1 MIVGPRRRGD
11 VNRPTFAAVA
21 EDCLDEVYRYLLML
35 TADAS
40 LADDL
45 TGATFEKALRT
56 WRRYDPRRGTPIAWL
71 CSVARTTA
79 LDHFR
84 ADSRRRRREERFAAE
99 QPRTAGLELTGLSPE
114 LEAAVADLTAAD
126 REVLALRVVL
136 ELDAEAAARV
146 LGVSRS
152 ACSMRL
158 ARALTKL
165 EERMATDALA

>member
-1 MIVGPRRRGD
+1 MGIPRRRGD
-11 VNRPTFAAVA
+11 VTRPTFSAVA

-35 TADAS
+35 TADPT

-45 TGATFEKALRT
+45 TGVTFEKALRG
-56 WRRYDPRRGTPIAWL
+56 WRRYDPRRAEPVAWL
-71 CSVARTTA
+71 INIARSAA

-84 ADSRRRRREERFAAE
+84 AEARRRRREERYVADQPNAAH
-99 QPRTAGLELTGLSPE
+99 PVLFGLSPE
-114 LEAAVADLTAAD
+114 LEAAVAELTAAD

-146 LGVSRS
+146 LGISRT

-158 ARALTKL
+158 TRALTKL
-165 EERMATDALA
+165 EERMAADALA

>member
-1 MIVGPRRRGD
+1 

-21 EDCLDEVYRYLLML
+21 EDCLDEVYRYLLVL
-35 TADAS
+35 TADPA

-45 TGATFEKALRT
+45 TGATFEKALGS
-56 WRRYDPRRGTPIAWL
+56 WRRYDPTRAEPVAWL
-71 CSVARTTA
+71 CAIARSTA

-84 ADSRRRRREERFAAE
+84 TEKRRKRREERYAAD
-99 QPRTAGLELTGLSPE
+99 QPESTHTHLLGLSPE
-114 LEAAVADLTAAD
+114 LEAAMTELTAAD

-165 EERMATDALA
+165 EERMAADALA

>member
-1 MIVGPRRRGD
+1 MTGLRRRTD

-21 EDCLDEVYRYLLML
+21 EDCLDEVYRYLLVL
-35 TADAS
+35 TADPA

-45 TGATFEKALRT
+45 TGATFERALRS
-56 WRRYDPRRGTPIAWL
+56 WRRYDHSRAEPVAWL
-71 CSVARTTA
+71 CAIARSTA

-84 ADSRRRRREERFAAE
+84 AEKRRKRREERYASD
-99 QPRTAGLELTGLSPE
+99 QPESMHTQLFGLSPE
-114 LEAAVADLTAAD
+114 LEAAMAELTAAD

-165 EERMATDALA
+165 EERMAADALA

>member
-1 MIVGPRRRGD
+1 MTSLRRRRD
-11 VNRPTFAAVA
+11 VNRPTFSAVA
-21 EDCLDEVYRYLLML
+21 EDCLDEVYRYLLVL
-35 TADAS
+35 TADPA

-45 TGATFEKALRT
+45 TGATFEKALRS
-56 WRRYDPRRGTPIAWL
+56 WRRYDPGRAEPVAWL
-71 CSVARTTA
+71 CAIARSTA

-84 ADSRRRRREERFAAE
+84 AEKRRKKREERYVADLPESE
-99 QPRTAGLELTGLSPE
+99 QIQVLGLSPD
-114 LEAAVADLTAAD
+114 LEAAMAELTAAD

-146 LGVSRS
+146 LGVSRT

-165 EERMATDALA
+165 EERMAADALA

>member
-1 MIVGPRRRGD
+1 MTRLRRRGD
-11 VNRPTFAAVA
+11 VNRPTFPAVA
-21 EDCLDEVYRYLLML
+21 EDCLDEVYRYLLVL
-35 TADAS
+35 TADPS

-45 TGATFEKALRT
+45 TGATFEKALRS
-56 WRRYDPRRGTPIAWL
+56 WRRYDPTRAEPVAWL
-71 CSVARTTA
+71 CAIARSTA
-79 LDHFR
+79 LDYFR
-84 ADSRRRRREERFAAE
+84 TEKRRKRREERYAAD
-99 QPRTAGLELTGLSPE
+99 QPESTHTQLLGLSPE
-114 LEAAVADLTAAD
+114 LEAAMAELTAAD

-165 EERMATDALA
+165 EERMAADALA

>member
-1 MIVGPRRRGD
+1 MTRLRRRRD

-21 EDCLDEVYRYLLML
+21 EDCLDEVYRYLLVL
-35 TADAS
+35 TTDPA

-45 TGATFEKALRT
+45 TGATFERALRS
-56 WRRYDPRRGTPIAWL
+56 WRRYDPARAEPVAWL
-71 CSVARTTA
+71 CAIARSTA

-84 ADSRRRRREERFAAE
+84 AEKRRKRREERYAAD
-99 QPRTAGLELTGLSPE
+99 QPDSAHTHLLGLSPE
-114 LEAAVADLTAAD
+114 LEAAMAELTAGD

-165 EERMATDALA
+165 EERMAADALA

>member
-1 MIVGPRRRGD
+1 MSIRRRRSD

-35 TADAS
+35 TADPA

-45 TGATFEKALRT
+45 TGSTFERALRL
-56 WRRYDPRRGTPIAWL
+56 WRRYDPRRGAPVAWL
-71 CSVARTTA
+71 CSIARSTA

-84 ADSRRRRREERFAAE
+84 AEQRRRRREERYSAE
-99 QPRTAGLELTGLSPE
+99 LPVAEVPRLEGLSPE
-114 LEAAVADLTAAD
+114 LEAAVAELSAAD

-136 ELDAEAAARV
+136 ELDAETAARV
-146 LGVSRS
+146 LGISRT

-158 ARALTKL
+158 SRALSKL
-165 EERMATDALA
+165 EERMAADALA

>member
-1 MIVGPRRRGD
+1 MTRLRRRRD
-11 VNRPTFAAVA
+11 VNSPTFAAVA
-21 EDCLDEVYRYLLML
+21 EDCLDEVHRYLLVL
-35 TADAS
+35 TADPA

-45 TGATFEKALRT
+45 TAATFEKALRT
-56 WRRYDPRRGTPIAWL
+56 WRRYDPTRAEPVAWL
-71 CSVARTTA
+71 CAIARSTA

-84 ADSRRRRREERFAAE
+84 TEKRRKRREERYAAD
-99 QPRTAGLELTGLSPE
+99 QPESTSTHLLGLSPE
-114 LEAAVADLTAAD
+114 LEAAMADLTAAD
-126 REVLALRVVL
+126 REVLALRIVL

-165 EERMATDALA
+165 EERMAADALA

>member
-1 MIVGPRRRGD
+1 MSPLRRRRD
-11 VNRPTFAAVA
+11 VNRPTFSAVA

-35 TADAS
+35 TADPA

-45 TGATFEKALRT
+45 TGATFEKALRS
-56 WRRYDPRRGTPIAWL
+56 WRRYDPGRAEPVAWL
-71 CSVARTTA
+71 CAIARSAA

-84 ADSRRRRREERFAAE
+84 SEKRRKRREERYAAE
-99 QPRTAGLELTGLSPE
+99 QPASVQTQLLGLSPE
-114 LEAAVADLTAAD
+114 LEAAVAELTAAD

-146 LGVSRS
+146 LGVSRT

-165 EERMATDALA
+165 EERMAADALA

>member
-1 MIVGPRRRGD
+1 MTGLRRRGD

-21 EDCLDEVYRYLLML
+21 EDCLDEVYRYLLVL
-35 TADAS
+35 TADPA

-45 TGATFEKALRT
+45 TGATFEKALRS
-56 WRRYDPRRGTPIAWL
+56 WRRYDPTRAEPVAWL
-71 CSVARTTA
+71 CAIARSTA

-84 ADSRRRRREERFAAE
+84 TEKRRKRREERYAAD
-99 QPRTAGLELTGLSPE
+99 QPESTHTHLLGLSPE
-114 LEAAVADLTAAD
+114 LEAAMAELTAAD

-165 EERMATDALA
+165 EQRMAADALA

>member
-1 MIVGPRRRGD
+1 MTRLRRRRD
-11 VNRPTFAAVA
+11 VNRSTFAAVA
-21 EDCLDEVYRYLLML
+21 EDCLDEVYRYLLVL
-35 TADAS
+35 TADPA

-45 TGATFEKALRT
+45 TGATFEKALRS
-56 WRRYDPRRGTPIAWL
+56 WRRYDPGRAEPVAWL
-71 CSVARTTA
+71 CAIARSTA

-84 ADSRRRRREERFAAE
+84 TEKRRKRREERYAAD
-99 QPRTAGLELTGLSPE
+99 QPESTSTHLLGLSPE
-114 LEAAVADLTAAD
+114 LEAAMADLTAAD
-126 REVLALRVVL
+126 REVLALRIVL

-165 EERMATDALA
+165 EERMAADALA

>member
-1 MIVGPRRRGD
+1 MTRLRRGRD
-11 VNRPTFAAVA
+11 VNRPTCAAVA
-21 EDCLDEVYRYLLML
+21 EDCLDEVYRYLLVL
-35 TADAS
+35 TADPA

-45 TGATFEKALRT
+45 TGATFEKALRS
-56 WRRYDPRRGTPIAWL
+56 WRRYDPTRAEPVAWL
-71 CSVARTTA
+71 CAIARSTA

-84 ADSRRRRREERFAAE
+84 TEKRRKRREERYAAD
-99 QPRTAGLELTGLSPE
+99 QPESTHTHLLGLSPE
-114 LEAAVADLTAAD
+114 LEAAMAELTAAD

-165 EERMATDALA
+165 EERMAADALA

>member
-1 MIVGPRRRGD
+1 MTGLRRRRD
-11 VNRPTFAAVA
+11 VNRPTFSAVA
-21 EDCLDEVYRYLLML
+21 EDCLDEVYRYLLVL
-35 TADAS
+35 TADPA

-45 TGATFEKALRT
+45 TGATFEKALRS
-56 WRRYDPRRGTPIAWL
+56 WRRYDPTRAEPVAWL
-71 CSVARTTA
+71 CAIARSTA

-84 ADSRRRRREERFAAE
+84 TEKRRKRREERYAAD
-99 QPRTAGLELTGLSPE
+99 QPDSTHTMLLGLSPE
-114 LEAAVADLTAAD
+114 LEAAMTELTAAD

-165 EERMATDALA
+165 EERMAADALA

>member
-1 MIVGPRRRGD
+1 MTGLRRRRD

-21 EDCLDEVYRYLLML
+21 EDCLDEVYRYLLVL
-35 TADAS
+35 TADPA

-45 TGATFEKALRT
+45 TGATFEKALRS
-56 WRRYDPRRGTPIAWL
+56 WRRYNPARAEPVAWL
-71 CSVARTTA
+71 CAIARSTA

-84 ADSRRRRREERFAAE
+84 AEKRRKRREERYAADLPE
-99 QPRTAGLELTGLSPE
+99 STQTHLLGLSPE
-114 LEAAVADLTAAD
+114 LEAAVAELTAAD

-165 EERMATDALA
+165 EERMAADALA

>member
-1 MIVGPRRRGD
+1 MSPLRRRRV
-11 VNRPTFAAVA
+11 VNRPTFSAVA

-35 TADAS
+35 TADPA

-45 TGATFEKALRT
+45 TGATFEKALRS
-56 WRRYDPRRGTPIAWL
+56 WRRYDPGRAEPVAWL
-71 CSVARTTA
+71 CAIARSVA

-84 ADSRRRRREERFAAE
+84 SEKRRKRREERYAAE
-99 QPRTAGLELTGLSPE
+99 QPESVQTQRLGLSPD
-114 LEAAVADLTAAD
+114 LEAAVAELTAAD

-165 EERMATDALA
+165 EERMAADALA